1 MEPVMGQFKELT
13 HRSDARSWQETLAG
27 DWLEYLTDSV
37 QRTILTWDVL
47 RQRGNQYMEHTVKG
61 RPPVL
66 VFDYETVLD
75 GRTLERPVNYLL
87 LRIHP
92 DPAHPAEKAKRPLVV
107 VDPRAGHGPGI
118 GGFKAD
124 SQIGLALKNGYP
136 CYFVSFTP
144 QPVPGQTIEDVAR
157 AEAAFLRKITELHPD
172 AEDRPV
178 VIGNCQAGWA
188 VAMLSAAAP
197 ELMSVVI
204 LNGAPMSYWAGE
216 VGHNPM
222 RYLGGLLWG
231 TWLAAMSSDLG
242 NGLFDGASLVTNFEY
257 ADPAN
262 TLWKKPYNLYSNVDD
277 EGPRFLEF
285 ERWWSGHFLLTKD
298 EIRFITSELFVGNK
312 LALGGIAS
320 SGGKPVD
327 LRNIKAPII
336 VFASKGDNI
345 TPPQQAL
352 NWILDVYASV
362 DDIRASGQVII
373 YMLHE
378 SIGHLG
384 IFVSAKVAKR
394 EHRAMIDNLD
404 VVSTLPPGLYE
415 MTIKEGDAAQGWR
428 VGFERR
434 DFDDIRSL
442 DDSRRE
448 ELCFLPV
455 AKVSESLN
463 KAYDIFL
470 SPWMQMLGTPFT
482 AEMLRRANPNRLERW
497 LWSDIN
503 PLMTTV
509 ADLAQKVRSDR
520 RPAAPDNPFSKGEAQ
535 YSELIISW
543 LNHFRDYRDHATE
556 ALFYATYTPLEAAMR
571 DEETR
576 LLEQRSQRLS
586 QRSRQARAAIEQNV
600 VPRMAEGG
608 VAEAVLRILLW
619 LSRRRKAV
627 DAQRFRLAEKA
638 LTGSP
643 IFSDL
648 SSQAMRDKL
657 REQFFLLM
665 VDEEHAIA
673 ALPRMMANDDDRN
686 AAIDLMDKV
695 ILDIGGI
702 SAEQQADFE
711 WIRGLLT
718 QEIPTA
724 AKPVGEGRR
733 ARRRGGDGPQPAP
746 DGRPLH

>member
-1 MEPVMGQFKELT
+1 MEPN
-13 HRSDARSWQETLAG
+13 DWQS
-27 DWLEYLTDSV
+27 YLTDSI

-47 RQRGNQYMEHTVKG
+47 RQRGNQYMEHMVKG

-66 VFDYETVLD
+66 VFDHDTVLD
-75 GRTLERPVNYLL
+75 GHDLEPPVNYLL
-87 LRIHP
+87 LRIRPDAGHP
-92 DPAHPAEKAKRPLVV
+92 TDNAKRPLVV

-157 AEAAFLRKITELHPD
+157 AEAAFLRKVTELHPD

-204 LNGAPMSYWAGE
+204 LNGAPLSYWAGE
-216 VGHNPM
+216 VGRNPM
-222 RYLGGLLWG
+222 RYLGGLMGG
-231 TWLAAMSSDLG
+231 TWLAAMASDLG
-242 NGLFDGASLVTNFEY
+242 NGLFDGANLVTNFEY

-262 TLWKKPYNLYSNVDD
+262 TLWKKPYNLFSNIDD

-285 ERWWSGHFLLTKD
+285 ERWWGGHFLLTKD

-312 LALGGIAS
+312 LALGDIHG
-320 SGGKPVD
+320 SGGKAVD
-327 LRNIKAPII
+327 LRNIRAPII

-352 NWILDVYASV
+352 NWILDIYDSV
-362 DDIRASGQVII
+362 DDIRACGQVII

-415 MTIKEGDAAQGWR
+415 MTVEEGDAQGWR

-434 DFDDIRSL
+434 SFDDIRGL

-455 AKVSESLN
+455 ARVSENLN
-463 KAYDIFL
+463 KAYDAFL
-470 SPWMQMLGTPFT
+470 SPWMRMMSNPVS
-482 AEMLRRANPNRLERW
+482 AELLRRTNPNRLERW
-497 LWSDIN
+497 LWSDVN
-503 PLMTTV
+503 PLMAMV
-509 ADLAQKVRSDR
+509 AELARQVRADR
-520 RPAAPDNPFSKGEAQ
+520 RPAAADNPFRVAETQ
-535 YSELIISW
+535 FSEQMIAW
-543 LNHFRDYRDHATE
+543 LDQYRDHRDRTVE
-556 ALFYATYTPLEAAMR
+556 SLFYATYTPLEATMR
-571 DEETR
+571 QEEAS
-576 LLEQRSQRLS
+576 LLDKRSQRLT
-586 QRSRQARAAIEQNV
+586 QRSRQARASIEKNV
-600 VPRMAEGG
+600 VPRMVEGG
-608 VAEAVLRILLW
+608 VPEAVLRVLLW

-643 IFSDL
+643 IFAGL
-648 SSQAMRDKL
+648 GSQAMRDKL

-665 VDEEHAIA
+665 VDEERAIA
-673 ALPRMMANDDDRN
+673 TLPRLMANDDDRK
-686 AAIDLMDKV
+686 ATLDLLDKV
-695 ILDIGGI
+695 ADDIGGI
-702 SAEQQADFE
+702 GAEQQADLGRVRE
-711 WIRGLLT
+711 LLT
-718 QEIPTA
+718 SEA
-724 AKPVGEGRR
+724 AVESPGRR
-733 ARRRGGDGPQPAP
+733 SRRRGGDGPQPAP
-746 DGRPLH
+746 ERQPLH